1 MPLCV
6 LGRETL
12 PHVEHGIPPCVRVQL
27 AKVLLGSLLTIA
39 VNGVALNC
47 ELASTGMSALV
58 GETETVIA
66 GMVMVAEVD
75 ANGSATE
82 VAVIV
87 TVRSLVSVGGL

>member
-1 MPLCV
+1 M

-12 PHVEHGIPPCVRVQL
+12 PHVEHGVPPCVRLQL
-27 AKVLLGSLLTIA
+27 AEVLLGSLLTIA

-66 GMVMVAEVD
+66 GMVMVAEVA

-82 VAVIV
+82 VAVMV
-87 TVRSLVSVGGL
+87 TLRPLASVGGL

>member
-1 MPLCV
+1 MLE
-6 LGRETL
+6 RETL
-12 PHVEHGIPPCVRVQL
+12 PHVEHGVPPCVRVQL
-27 AKVLLGSLLTIA
+27 AKALLGSLLTIA

>member
-1 MPLCV
+1 MLE
-6 LGRETL
+6 RETL
-12 PHVEHGIPPCVRVQL
+12 PHVEHGIPPCVMVQL
-27 AKVLLGSLLTIA
+27 AEVLLGSLPTTA
-39 VNGVALNC
+39 VNGVPLNC

>member
-1 MPLCV
+1 M
-6 LGRETL
+6 
-12 PHVEHGIPPCVRVQL
+12 

>member
-1 MPLCV
+1 MLE
-6 LGRETL
+6 RETL

-82 VAVIV
+82 VAVMV
-87 TVRSLVSVGGL
+87 TLMSLVSVGGL

>member
-1 MPLCV
+1 M
-6 LGRETL
+6 
-12 PHVEHGIPPCVRVQL
+12 
-27 AKVLLGSLLTIA
+27 
-39 VNGVALNC
+39 NC
-47 ELASTGMSALV
+47 ELASTGMSALA

-66 GMVMVAEVD
+66 GMAMVAEVD

>member
-1 MPLCV
+1 M
-6 LGRETL
+6 
-12 PHVEHGIPPCVRVQL
+12 VQL
-27 AKVLLGSLLTIA
+27 AEVLLGSLLTIA

-47 ELASTGMSALV
+47 ELASTGMSALA

-66 GMVMVAEVD
+66 GMAMVAEVD

>member
-1 MPLCV
+1 V

-12 PHVEHGIPPCVRVQL
+12 PHVEHGIPPCVRVQV

-47 ELASTGMSALV
+47 ELESTGMSALV

-66 GMVMVAEVD
+66 GIVMVAEVD